1 MVNYKKGRNYVRVVR
16 THTTCMLDGLFLEI
30 RKG

>member
-1 MVNYKKGRNYVRVVR
+1 MVNYKGRDYVRVVR
-16 THTTCMLDGLFLEI
+16 NHTTCMLDGLFLEI